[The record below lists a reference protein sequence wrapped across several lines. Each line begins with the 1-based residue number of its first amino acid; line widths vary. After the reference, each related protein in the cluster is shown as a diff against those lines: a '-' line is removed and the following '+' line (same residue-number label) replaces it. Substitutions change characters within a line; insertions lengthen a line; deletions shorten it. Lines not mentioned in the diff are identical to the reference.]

1 MARLRKAAFV
11 LASLPREE
19 AEAVL
24 ARLPAG
30 QLEAVVSE
38 IATLGAAWSSE
49 RQAAMIE
56 FAEACYEAW
65 RLRECHSGHADARDS
80 HSPEPSRDRAPW
92 DRHAGSGR
100 VKSDEL
106 EGGGSGEG
114 RAVEGGSKAS
124 PPREV
129 PLRWLAD
136 MPPREAAA
144 YLVKERL
151 SVIASVIA
159 QLPQGAGVGVL
170 AELPRDRQSEVI
182 QRMAMLEP
190 ISPDVAT
197 DLSDALK
204 GAIGWEGIVVATV
217 DQHETSRTTGDAE
230 QQADSENFAPSDPT
244 VRPPT
249 LAATAG

>member
-56 FAEACYEAW
+56 FAEACHEAW
-65 RLRECHSGHADARDS
+65 RLRECHSGHSDARDS
-80 HSPEPSRDRAPW
+80 HSPEPS
-92 DRHAGSGR
+92 
-100 VKSDEL
+100 
-106 EGGGSGEG
+106 
-114 RAVEGGSKAS
+114 
-124 PPREV
+124 REV

-144 YLVKERL
+144 HLAKERL

-159 QLPQGAGVGVL
+159 QLPQGAGMGVL

-190 ISPDVAT
+190 ISPDVAA

-204 GAIGWEGIVVATV
+204 GAIGWEGTEAATV
-217 DQHETSRTTGDAE
+217 DQHETSRTTGDVE
-230 QQADSENFAPSDPT
+230 QQADSENFARPGTTRLLLEPKALRDPF
-244 VRPPT
+244 R
-249 LAATAG
+249 LG